1 MYAVLNPDGSL
12 HELRE
17 GEIQP
22 TTNTA
27 NRTKRYAV
35 PVSDTRPARTD
46 LQRWV
51 NERRVVT
58 ADLVTLEAAG
68 VEVIPIPTDAD
79 KAESF
84 IASDAFSRGLIKVL
98 ANRFS
103 VTPQQ
108 LINAIKAQAAA

>member
-1 MYAVLNPDGSL
+1 MYAVLNPDGTL
-12 HELRE
+12 HELRD

-27 NRTKRYAV
+27 NRLKRYAV

-46 LQRWV
+46 LQRRV

-58 ADLVTLEAAG
+58 ADLVTLGADG
-68 VEVIPIPTDAD
+68 VEIIPIPTDAD

-84 IASDAFSRGLIKVL
+84 MTSDAFARGLIKVL

-108 LINAIKAQAAA
+108 LIDAIKARADP